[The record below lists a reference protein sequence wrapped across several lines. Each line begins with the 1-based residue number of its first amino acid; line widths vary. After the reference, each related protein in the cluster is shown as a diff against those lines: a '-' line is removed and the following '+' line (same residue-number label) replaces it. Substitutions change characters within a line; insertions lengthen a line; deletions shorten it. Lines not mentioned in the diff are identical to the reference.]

1 MDNSLYWQRL
11 DELISTCEVVIDR
24 PRGTAH
30 PRYPTFIYPLDYGY
44 LKDTQAGDGGEID
57 VWVGT
62 LPEKRVTGIV
72 TTVDMVKR
80 DAEVK
85 ILIAC
90 SGEEAQ
96 VILDTHNTGPQSAL
110 LVMRQLANSELTS

>member
-1 MDNSLYWQRL
+1 MNNSLYWQRL
-11 DELISTCEVVIDR
+11 DELVSASEVVIDR

-30 PRYPTFIYPLDYGY
+30 PRYPSFIYPLDYGY
-44 LKDTQAGDGGEID
+44 LKDTQSGDGREID

-72 TTVDMVKR
+72 ITVDMVKR

-90 SGEEAQ
+90 TAEEAQ
-96 VILDTHNTGPQSAL
+96 MILETHNTGPQSAL
-110 LVMRQLANSELTS
+110 LVMRPVD